1 MCRHVGLEP
10 RVGGGAL
17 VLLSSGAR
25 TDTHER
31 TKEGTRT
38 TASAV
43 IGTRE
48 HVRVS
53 YLLLPL
59 GSSSFCFLCV

>member
-17 VLLSSGAR
+17 VLLSSGAH

-31 TKEGTRT
+31 TKEGTCT
-38 TASAV
+38 PASV
-43 IGTRE
+43 MGTRE

-53 YLLLPL
+53 YLLLLL
-59 GSSSFCFLCV
+59 GSS